1 MPSPFEGYD
10 WVDLSHTLEEG
21 IPAWPTHVRFSSTLY
36 ESQRLGDVATHH
48 GLTIGEH
55 TGTHIDAPLHFVP
68 GGPAHYGT
76 DVIPLDRLAG
86 RAATIGAADLA
97 AGDLLRVDRMVAWEG
112 EAGGLAAGGAG
123 LGALGA

>member
-36 ESQRLGDVATHH
+36 ESQAFGDVATHH

-55 TGTHIDAPLHFVP
+55 TGTHIDARIHSVHERPARPGTAQLPTRATALRGRGDPPRPPHWRARGHPHRRPAPL
-68 GGPAHYGT
+68 
-76 DVIPLDRLAG
+76 
-86 RAATIGAADLA
+86 RA
-97 AGDLLRVDRMVAWEG
+97 
-112 EAGGLAAGGAG
+112 
-123 LGALGA
+123 